1 MFRTATVKPSDRRI
15 DFDIE
20 TLLNFLEKRKLS
32 SRSSSSSLF
41 FPSPSQDSSQFRLNG
56 FASRQ

>member
-1 MFRTATVKPSDRRI
+1 MATVKPSDRRI

-41 FPSPSQDSSQFRLNG
+41 FPSPPVQQDNSQSRGNG
-56 FASRQ
+56 FRSRQ